1 MDSGTADLFVR
12 KSFESRR
19 EMGLLSVVAGKTNTR
34 EFKELL
40 MAGGLPELGPGPR
53 TGILPHEELTKKLDD
68 LLANTSLPSV
78 SRDLIRALILL
89 WHDRMDP
96 AHAIA
101 QAIEN
106 ADGSFVHGILHR
118 REPDY
123 GNAAYWFRRVG
134 AHKSYRA
141 LTERVEQMLTAE
153 NAHPL
158 KLELLP
164 DGEWDP
170 FAFIRLCE
178 KASSKPRTDAHVD
191 SLRKVQGIE
200 SEILLEQFCA
210 Q

>member
-1 MDSGTADLFVR
+1 
-12 KSFESRR
+12 
-19 EMGLLSVVAGKTNTR
+19 MGLVSGMAGKAGLR
-34 EFKELL
+34 ELKELL
-40 MAGGLPELGPGPR
+40 AAGGLPELGPGPR
-53 TGILPHEELTKKLDD
+53 AGILPHAELSQKLDG
-68 LLANTSLPSV
+68 LLTNTTLPSV

-96 AHAIA
+96 AHDIA

-134 AHKSYRA
+134 AHKAYPA
-141 LTERVEQMLTAE
+141 LTERVEQMLAVE

-158 KLELLP
+158 KLELIP

-178 KASSKPRTDAHVD
+178 KASGKPPTDAQVNL
-191 SLRKVQGIE
+191 LRKVQGIE
-200 SEILLEQFCA
+200 SEVLLEQFCK